1 MSRAFSAFR
10 CPLCKGPL
18 LAVGRSL
25 RCPAGHSFDQA
36 AEGYVNLLPVNAR
49 RAKDPGDSKEM
60 VAARRRFLQAGHYGP
75 FGTALGELCLALAQT
90 ARDPHSPHILDAGCG
105 EGWYS
110 RQAAAALTAAGLCP
124 EMAGYDLSKPAVRLA
139 AKAQPEA
146 AFAVAGSF
154 AAPVADGWADV
165 ILNIFSP
172 MAREEFLRVL
182 APGGALVYAVPGP
195 RHLFGLKQV
204 LYDTPYENP
213 CRPVEYPG
221 FVREAEQAVQ
231 GTIRLEGGA
240 IQDLF
245 AMTPYY
251 WKTPKEGAERL
262 AKLEVLQTEIE
273 FRFVIYRKQG

>member
-110 RQAAAALTAAGLCP
+110 RQAAAALTAVGLCP

-139 AKAQPEA
+139 A
-146 AFAVAGSF
+146 S
-154 AAPVADGWADV
+154 GWADV

-221 FVREAEQAVQ
+221 FVREAERAVQ

>member
-49 RAKDPGDSKEM
+49 RAKDPGDNKEM

-75 FGTALGELCLALAQT
+75 FGAALGELCLALAKT
-90 ARDPHSPHILDAGCG
+90 ARDPHSPRLLDAGCG

-110 RQAAAALTAAGLCP
+110 RQAAAALTAAGLYP

-213 CRPVEYPG
+213 CCPVDYPG
-221 FVREAEQAVQ
+221 FVREDERAVQ
-231 GTIRLEGGA
+231 STIRLEGGA

-273 FRFVIYRKQG
+273 FRFVTYRKQG